1 MLIPSSRLLI
11 WTALTA
17 VPAALLAA
25 CAPEAR
31 GLAWAL
37 PASLVVL
44 ALTDALR
51 ARRCLAGIT
60 AELPRETR
68 LFRDQEGTIELHL
81 AFPVSARGHSLRL
94 ALSLDEALG
103 SCQEAMALLLPESG
117 QACVA
122 RWLCRPL
129 RRARYTMVS
138 CAFERPSPF
147 GFWLAMARQSLTG
160 EIRVYPNLRTE
171 RRQLAAL
178 LARQREPGGQ
188 LQRQG
193 GKGREFEKLRE
204 YVPGDDI
211 GDIHWKATARRG
223 LPITKLY
230 QIERTQEVYVAIDTS
245 RLTARPA
252 ALRSATE
259 APRTLLDSFI
269 DCGLLLALAA
279 QAQGDRFGLL
289 AFDRQVHTFLGARR
303 GQLHFDACRRA
314 LFLAQPARVSPD
326 YRELFVFLRTRLP
339 KRALIVIVT
348 CLDDAALA
356 ESMEAAM
363 PLVARHHLIALTLL
377 KPVGAVPLFS
387 GPDVGDRDELRARLA
402 GHAVWQRLR
411 EAEHALRLL
420 GAQTAQIENA
430 GLAATVVSQYM
441 TIKRRQLL

>member
-1 MLIPSSRLLI
+1 MLIPTSRLLL

-17 VPAALLAA
+17 LPAALLAA
-25 CAPEAR
+25 CAPGAR
-31 GLAWAL
+31 GLAWGL
-37 PASLVVL
+37 PAALAAV

-51 ARRCLAGIT
+51 SRRLLAGIE
-60 AELPRETR
+60 AALPRETS
-68 LFRDQEGTIELHL
+68 LFCDQQGAVEVRL
-81 AFPVSARGHSLRL
+81 AFPGEARGRLLRL
-94 ALSLDEALG
+94 ALGLDEALG
-103 SCQEAMALLLPESG
+103 SRQESLAMRLPDVGHVCSVNWS
-117 QACVA
+117 C
-122 RWLCRPL
+122 LPL
-129 RRARYTMVS
+129 RRARCREAL
-138 CAFERPSPF
+138 CAFESASPA
-147 GFWLAMARQSLTG
+147 GLWLAVARQPLSG
-160 EIRVYPNLRTE
+160 ELRVYPNLRAQ

-178 LARQREPGGQ
+178 LARQREQGGQ

-252 ALRSATE
+252 PSRGAG
-259 APRTLLDSFI
+259 APRTLLDRFI
-269 DCGLLLALAA
+269 DCALVLALAA

-303 GQLHFDACRRA
+303 GRTHFDACRRA
-314 LFLAQPARVSPD
+314 LYLAQPARVSPD
-326 YRELFVFLRTRLP
+326 YRELSVFLRTRLP

-356 ESMEAAM
+356 ESMEASM
-363 PLVARHHLIALTLL
+363 RLVARHHLVALTML
-377 KPVGAVPLFS
+377 KPAGAMPLFS
-387 GPDVGDRDELRARLA
+387 GPDIGDGDEIRARLA

-411 EAEHALRLL
+411 ATERALRLL
-420 GAQTAQIENA
+420 GAHTAQIDDA
-430 GLAATVVSQYM
+430 GLAANVIAQYM